1 MGAGRLGPCHLGQTF
16 FSGHSHPHFADEDT
30 EAQRG
35 EGTSPRPQSS
45 KRQSRTCTLPTVTLI
60 VSVLPQEFRVFKF
73 PFFSCSGSFFLVV
86 LFSLRDSL
94 PLLVPRL
101 RIKPSPSAVKAQSSS
116 HWTARE
122 CPHSGSY
129 ARCPFKRVTCIDS
142 LNHAFRGE
150 VELSRAH
157 LGGEGP
163 GLGRTVAEAGPVFLL
178 RPRPYALLQGVG
190 VGAGGGLDSQY
201 WGSEAT
207 GPGCNSAGLAPPVG
221 PFRAECNPPA
231 PRLKLGGNPPG

>member
-1 MGAGRLGPCHLGQTF
+1 MKVGSGEQYCLGASEDVTGTCGCRPSVWVPVTWSRLSFLGTV
-16 FSGHSHPHFADEDT
+16 HPHFADEDT

-45 KRQSRTCTLPTVTLI
+45 KTQSRTCTLPTVTLI
-60 VSVLPQEFRVFKF
+60 LSVSPQEFQVFKF
-73 PFFSCSGSFFLVV
+73 PLSSCSASFFLAV
-86 LFSLRDSL
+86 LFNLRDCL

-101 RIKPSPSAVKAQSSS
+101 RLKPSPSAVKAQNSS

-129 ARCPFKRVTCIDS
+129 ARCPFKWVTCVDS

-163 GLGRTVAEAGPVFLL
+163 GLGRTVADAEPSVICAP
-178 RPRPYALLQGVG
+178 
-190 VGAGGGLDSQY
+190 
-201 WGSEAT
+201 GSVLFSKE
-207 GPGCNSAGLAPPVG
+207 
-221 PFRAECNPPA
+221 
-231 PRLKLGGNPPG
+231 